1 MKVAVPRMGNLPLIA
16 RDLAARFDFDF
27 VETPGFTER
36 TMEVGAA
43 LAPEFACLPLK
54 AVLGSFIE
62 VIEAGADTLVMGG
75 GHGPCRFGYYGE
87 IQRRILRREGYEFD
101 MHVLDPPSTS
111 WRSFHRGIRALIPAT
126 KVSAWA
132 LAREL
137 RCVLSKV
144 VVFDTLEK
152 WALAM
157 RGSEVERGSVDRAL
171 DEARGVVSRAFTRN
185 EIREARAAAAE
196 IFGAVE
202 TDGELERIKVGI
214 VGEIFVVLEPFFNFE
229 IDRWLG
235 RRGATV
241 ERSVNIADTVYP
253 GSSNPVFGYSDRE
266 VKRAAHPYLSHEVGG
281 DGLLSVG
288 AASIF
293 SQRGFDAV
301 VHFLPFTCMPEVIAK
316 GVLGVLSAERDI
328 PVLSLSIDEQTG
340 KAGVETRLEAL
351 LDLARS
357 RRARAKNEPA
367 TGNRVGSILAPG
379 EPALVGSSPRGLHP
393 SGPGPRS
400 SCKD

>member
-1 MKVAVPRMGNLPLIA
+1 MKVAVPRMGNLPLVA
-16 RDLAARFDFDF
+16 RDLAERFDFDF
-27 VETPGFTER
+27 VQTPAFTEK
-36 TMEVGAA
+36 TMEMGAA

-62 VIEAGADTLVMGG
+62 VLDSGADTLVMGG

-111 WRSFHRGIRALIPAT
+111 WARFYRSIRGLLPAS
-126 KVSAWA
+126 KVSLAA

-137 RCVLSKV
+137 WCVLDKV

-157 RGSEVERGSVDRAL
+157 RGLEVEHGAVDRAL
-171 DEARGVVSRAFTRN
+171 EDARRVVSAAFTRK
-185 EIREARAAAAE
+185 EIREARTAAQE
-196 IFGAVE
+196 IFAVVPL
-202 TDGELERIKVGI
+202 DREREHLTVGV

-235 RRGATV
+235 RRGVVV
-241 ERSVNIADTVYP
+241 ERSVNIADTVYA

-266 VKRAAHPYLSHEVGG
+266 VARAAHPYLSHEVGG

-288 AASIF
+288 AASLF
-293 SQRGFDAV
+293 SERGFDAV

-316 GVLGVLSAERDI
+316 GVLGRLSAERDF

-351 LDLARS
+351 LDLAWSKRAGN
-357 RRARAKNEPA
+357 RARHACDRKRKVSDIC
-367 TGNRVGSILAPG
+367 TQQSIVPVLQTEG
-379 EPALVGSSPRGLHP
+379 GWHVGSSA
-393 SGPGPRS
+393 
-400 SCKD
+400 